1 MKSEFYKDAETR
13 MTKTVEAVRQEFS
26 RIRTGKATATLL
38 DGIKVD
44 YYGSMVPINQVANI
58 TVPELRTL
66 AVQPWEKNMVSEIE
80 RAILKSDLGL
90 NPANDGHV
98 VRIPI
103 PLLTEERRKDLV
115 RLVRKMAE
123 DGKIALRNIRRDVN
137 EHIKKRE
144 KDHEISEDASHNE
157 LDEIQKLIESFSV
170 EIDESLTGK
179 EAEIMEV

>member
-1 MKSEFYKDAETR
+1 
-13 MTKTVEAVRQEFS
+13 
-26 RIRTGKATATLL
+26 
-38 DGIKVD
+38 
-44 YYGSMVPINQVANI
+44 
-58 TVPELRTL
+58 
-66 AVQPWEKNMVSEIE
+66 MVSEIE

-103 PLLTEERRKDLV
+103 PPLTEERRKDLV

-144 KDHEISEDASHNE
+144 KDHDISEDASHHE
-157 LDEIQKLIESFSV
+157 LDEIQKLIESFSA